1 MDYGDYGSYYG
12 GDSYYD
18 EEMQRQLRG
27 QQQQPQ
33 EYQQSQTQNTGIT
46 GTGQMDWNQMADQ
59 PEQQSSQQQQQQPV
73 QYSAPATSGGKLYG
87 TLDQGKLDA
96 ARGGSGDSAKYE
108 FLAEAEKHGYGDV
121 GGILSALQARNGNRW
136 NGWSA
141 AGDKIR
147 YSGGQLDPVFDGL
160 TEFDVAHGYDMG
172 PDKWL
177 GWGWQ
182 DTRPM
187 DVIYPQGINGPVNLP
202 SNPVGPAAA
211 QGQASLPPAAV
222 DPAREAA
229 QAQLRELLMKMATQG
244 TTIDR
249 NDPQFKQMVDPYIA
263 NQERFRRQS
272 ESEAAERLSAQ
283 GLGNSG
289 ALEQERRV
297 AMERAGQNSGMFES
311 QLVSHELEARRD
323 EIKFALTNLRGMLTS
338 EQSNSLQQQLA
349 QLDAAL
355 KRESM
360 AQQDKQFGI
369 DSGIRIGQLEAQFA
383 PWM

>member
-1 MDYGDYGSYYG
+1 MQYDENGY
-12 GDSYYD
+12 DSYYD
-18 EEMQRQLRG
+18 DEMRRQLNG
-27 QQQQPQ
+27 YQQP
-33 EYQQSQTQNTGIT
+33 
-46 GTGQMDWNQMADQ
+46 D
-59 PEQQSSQQQQQQPV
+59 QQQQQQNNSSSYPSSQNTGIAGKGTVDWGQMSQQPV
-73 QYSAPATSGGKLYG
+73 QDQSQQSAPSVQYAPVNTGGKLYG

-96 ARGGSGDSAKYE
+96 ARGGGTDSAKYE

-202 SNPVGPAAA
+202 SNPVGPATGA
-211 QGQASLPPAAV
+211 PAA
-222 DPAREAA
+222 PAVNPEDEKAKAA
-229 QAQLRELLMKMATQG
+229 IRDLLMKMAMQG

-249 NDPQFKQMVDPYIA
+249 NDPQFRQMVDPYVA

-272 ESEAAERLSAQ
+272 ESEAAERLAAQ
-283 GLGNSG
+283 GLGSSG
-289 ALEQERRV
+289 AMENERRV
-297 AMERAGQNSGMFES
+297 TMERAGQNAGMFES
-311 QLVSHELEARRD
+311 QLVDQELEARRD
-323 EIKFALTNLRGMLTS
+323 EIKFALTNLRGMLTTD
-338 EQSNSLQQQLA
+338 QQMSLQQQLA

-360 AQQDKQFGI
+360 AQQDRQFNV